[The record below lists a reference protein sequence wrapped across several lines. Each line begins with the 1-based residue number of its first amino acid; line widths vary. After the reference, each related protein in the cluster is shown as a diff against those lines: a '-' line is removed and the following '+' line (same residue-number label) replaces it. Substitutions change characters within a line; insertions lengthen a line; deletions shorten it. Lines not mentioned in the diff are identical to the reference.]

1 MILFELLCCLATSLS
16 TPAGLQDR
24 ASSDPGPALEWQPF
38 QMEDEE
44 GRTIPDVFV
53 AKLTVPM
60 DRAVPDGPTIR
71 LAMLKLAGNPAGLP
85 LVHLHGGPGGQAT
98 GMAELSLWQDLRDAG
113 DVILLDQRGCGR
125 SEPSL
130 QLQPPPEGIPA
141 DVFSSRERLGSYL
154 ESASDRTATALREGG
169 IEPSA
174 FHNFE
179 NVADL
184 EDLRR
189 ALGAERLNVLGF
201 SYGSH
206 LGLLWLREHPESI
219 ANAVLIGVEGLDM
232 TMKLPRTYD
241 VHWGRLALLAA
252 RDPALAPQAGEIAE
266 LLPRALAE
274 LRREPLAVKLPDPVT
289 GAEREYQVGVYG
301 FQLLLVLDLGDSSDI
316 PVIPRLL
323 HEVAHRKT
331 AMLAWFVRKRLGFLA
346 RLPVPMFT
354 MDAGAGTSQG
364 RATAISEQ
372 RVRALLSD
380 SMNFSFPEAEA
391 HFEPKRFGPE
401 YCEPL
406 VSSVRTLFISGELD
420 SNTPPFQAEEVRFGF
435 SDSTHLVARNAGH
448 EASWMDNERTVAA
461 IRDFLGGDDVSG
473 RSIDQASLR
482 FAPLEGPSSVAHPAL
497 E

>member
-1 MILFELLCCLATSLS
+1 MILLGLLSSLTTSLAT
-16 TPAGLQDR
+16 PAPLQDR
-24 ASSDPGPALEWQPF
+24 AGPVPVLEWEPY
-38 QMEDEE
+38 ELRDEE
-44 GRTIPDVFV
+44 GETIPDVFV

-60 DRAVPDGPTIR
+60 NRAKPDGPTIR
-71 LAMLKLAGNPAGLP
+71 LAVLKLAGSPEGPP
-85 LVHLHGGPGGQAT
+85 LVHLHGGPGGLAT
-98 GMAELSLWQDLRDAG
+98 GLAGLLLWQDLRDTG

-125 SEPSL
+125 SEPAL
-130 QLQPPPEGIPA
+130 YLQPLPEGVPA
-141 DVFSSRERLGSYL
+141 DVFASREALGRYL
-154 ESASDRTATALREGG
+154 EAVSRETATALREQG

-174 FHNFE
+174 FHNLE

-189 ALGAERLNVLGF
+189 ALGVERLNILGF

-206 LGLLWLREHPESI
+206 LGLLWLRAHPGSI

-232 TMKLPRTYD
+232 TSKLPRTYD
-241 VHWGRLALLAA
+241 VHWRRLALLAA
-252 RDPALAPQAGEIAE
+252 RDPALASHAAEIAE

-289 GAEREYQVGVYG
+289 GAARDYLVGPYG
-301 FQLLLVLDLGDSSDI
+301 LELLLVLDLGDSSDI

-323 HEVAHRKT
+323 HEVVHRRT
-331 AMLAWFVRKRLGFLA
+331 SLLAWFVRKRLGLVAGF
-346 RLPVPMFT
+346 PVTMFT
-354 MDAGAGTSQG
+354 MDAGAWTPQG
-364 RATAISEQ
+364 RSAAIAEQ
-372 RVRALLSD
+372 RVRAVLSD

-391 HFEPKRFGPE
+391 CFEPRRFGAE

-406 VSSVRTLFISGELD
+406 ISSVRTLFVSGELD

-448 EASWMDNERTVAA
+448 EGSWMNNDRSIAA
-461 IRDFLGGDDVSG
+461 IRDFLSGEDVSG
-473 RSIDQASLR
+473 RSIDLPTLR
-482 FAPLEGPSSVAHPAL
+482 FAPLEGPASVAHPAL